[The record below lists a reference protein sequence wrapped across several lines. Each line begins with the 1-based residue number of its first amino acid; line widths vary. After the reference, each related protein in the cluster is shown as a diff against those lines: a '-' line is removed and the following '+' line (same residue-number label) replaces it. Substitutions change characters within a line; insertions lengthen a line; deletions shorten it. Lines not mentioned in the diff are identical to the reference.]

1 METRRRHRMPFGAEL
16 VEGGVRFCL
25 WAPAAKSVDLVLHD
39 RSDAHPLPMS
49 AHADGWFELTTN
61 EAHAGSRY
69 KFRIDGDLEV
79 HDPAAR
85 ASEDVSGASVV
96 VDPLAY
102 QWRDGAWRGRQW
114 HAAAIYEL
122 HVGTFTPEG
131 TYAALVSRLDHLVK
145 LGVTVIE
152 LMPLGEFPGRRGWGY
167 DGVLPFSPESA
178 YGTPDDLK
186 AFVN

>member
-1 METRRRHRMPFGAEL
+1 
-16 VEGGVRFCL
+16 
-25 WAPAAKSVDLVLHD
+25 
-39 RSDAHPLPMS
+39 
-49 AHADGWFELTTN
+49 GWFELTTN

-79 HDPAAR
+79 PDPAAR

-102 QWRDGAWRGRQW
+102 RWRDGAWRGRQW

-131 TYAALVSRLDHLVK
+131 TYAALGSRLDHLVK
-145 LGVTVIE
+145 SCGPLMR
-152 LMPLGEFPGRRGWGY
+152 LMPRGAVPGPRR
-167 DGVLPFSPESA
+167 
-178 YGTPDDLK
+178 
-186 AFVN
+186 